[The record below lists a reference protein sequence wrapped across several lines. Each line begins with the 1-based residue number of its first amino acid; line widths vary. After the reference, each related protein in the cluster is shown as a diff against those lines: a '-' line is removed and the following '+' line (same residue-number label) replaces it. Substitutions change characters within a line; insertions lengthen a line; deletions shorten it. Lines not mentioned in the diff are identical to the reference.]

1 MCWLWVCVC
10 AYAQACVRS
19 SEDNQQSQL
28 VFSTMWVPRNQA
40 WWTYPLSHLT
50 GLVAKIGCR
59 TKALDE
65 KWCISHPEMGRSV
78 GVNVVSGEVPPF
90 TQVRESPRALA
101 HRRQIQEDAGLVP
114 LPACLLSQTPAYLL
128 RSEG

>member
-28 VFSTMWVPRNQA
+28 LPSTTWVLRNQA
-40 WWTYPLSHLT
+40 WWKYPLSHLT
-50 GLVAKIGCR
+50 GLMVRIGYR
-59 TKALDE
+59 TEPLDE
-65 KWCISHPEMGRSV
+65 KWYISHLEMGRSV
-78 GVNVVSGEVPPF
+78 GVNIVSGEVPPF
-90 TQVRESPRALA
+90 TQVRECPGAMA